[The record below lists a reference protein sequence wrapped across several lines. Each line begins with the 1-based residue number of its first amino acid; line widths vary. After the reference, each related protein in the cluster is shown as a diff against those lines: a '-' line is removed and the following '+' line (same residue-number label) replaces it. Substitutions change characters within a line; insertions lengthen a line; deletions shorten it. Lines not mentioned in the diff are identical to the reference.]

1 MTRTLSLAPPLLLIV
16 SSVRLMYHYMMSI
29 RLAPEVSTDSDED
42 SAGLRSH
49 RRHFVTRSKVFK
61 FATKAV
67 REALTM
73 NSMTSAMEYLEVSS
87 LVANTP
93 EDNEKLLKLTDE
105 AIGELQASTTEDLGE
120 ALPFSTWE
128 VGDAELL
135 DFREKITSKIS
146 A

>member
-1 MTRTLSLAPPLLLIV
+1 
-16 SSVRLMYHYMMSI
+16 MYHYMMSI
-29 RLAPEVSTDSDED
+29 RLAPEVTKHSTDSETED
-42 SAGLRSH
+42 SADLRSH

-105 AIGELQASTTEDLGE
+105 AIGELQASTTEDIGD
-120 ALPFSTWE
+120 ALQFSTWE
-128 VGDAELL
+128 IGDAELL

-146 A
+146 LESPRRVEG